1 MKSPGKLL
9 KCGFWAGPETPGSD
23 GVQEGYWG
31 PQSESDLGEPGRRGT
46 LDSRCS
52 SGGAALTGDVERS
65 TDAC

>member
-1 MKSPGKLL
+1 M
-9 KCGFWAGPETPGSD
+9 
-23 GVQEGYWG
+23 QEGYWG